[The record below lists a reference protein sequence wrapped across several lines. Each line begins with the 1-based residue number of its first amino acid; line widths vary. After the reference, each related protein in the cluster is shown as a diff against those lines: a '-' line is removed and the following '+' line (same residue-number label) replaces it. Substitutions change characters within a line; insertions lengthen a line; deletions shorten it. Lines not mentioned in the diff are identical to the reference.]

1 MSSMCITFLML
12 LAAVAVL
19 MSWQVGARGLAETTT
34 KNNRGGYDPNYGGP
48 GPGGYGEAPNYPSCR
63 PSGC

>member
-12 LAAVAVL
+12 LAAAAVL

-34 KNNRGGYDPNYGGP
+34 KNNRGWYGPNYSGP
-48 GPGGYGEAPNYPSCR
+48 GPGGYGEAPNYPGCR
-63 PSGC
+63 RRGC